1 MDAAAWAPHGAAL
14 RDYLNGDTGA
24 EVVVRD
30 ENGEAECVPAQV
42 FFRGPGEFSALE
54 DVALD
59 LCGGRVL
66 DVGAGAGSHS
76 LALQDRGLSVV
87 ALDLAEEAVEVM
99 RRRGVHDAHRGD
111 IFSWDGEE
119 FDTLLLL
126 MNGVGVVGTLEGL
139 DRFLQVAQRLLAPA
153 DRSCWTRTI
162 CGMWSRPGGPRTRR
176 RTPAVGTS
184 ARCGSSS
191 NMPESAARSIRG
203 CSWIIP
209 RSPPGPH
216 RRDFS
221 AKASGT
227 KRRVIIWPD
236 SLAPNRPGETERQP
250 RYERP

>member
-1 MDAAAWAPHGAAL
+1 MDATAWAPHGAAL

-24 EVVVRD
+24 EVNVRD
-30 ENGEAECVPAQV
+30 ETGEAECVPAQI

-66 DVGAGAGSHS
+66 DVGAGAGTHS

-111 IFSWDGEE
+111 IFNWDGEA

-139 DRFLQVAQRLLAPA
+139 DRFLQVAQRLLAPGGQILLDSYDMRDVEPAGGAA
-153 DRSCWTRTI
+153 DSPVNAGRRYVGEMRFQLEYAGV
-162 CGMWSRPGGPRTRR
+162 CGPLYPWLFVDYPTL
-176 RTPAVGTS
+176 
-184 ARCGSSS
+184 
-191 NMPESAARSIRG
+191 AARAAQAG
-203 CSWIIP
+203 FLCEGVWHEEE
-209 RSPPGPH
+209 GH
-216 RRDFS
+216 Y
-221 AKASGT
+221 
-227 KRRVIIWPD
+227 
-236 SLAPNRPGETERQP
+236 LARLKLFRNGS
-250 RYERP
+250 